1 MKAAGVEVQFAPLSE
16 VADLCFEGIRNDTF
30 WITVPNEAQSDKIR
44 ERATSQIEQTQPEY
58 LLTANLMTTRPADR
72 TK

>member
-1 MKAAGVEVQFAPLSE
+1 MQAAGVEMQFAPLSE

-30 WITVPNEAQSDKIR
+30 WITVPDETQSDKIR
-44 ERATSQIEQTQPEY
+44 GRATSQIEQSYPEY
-58 LLTANLMTTRPADR
+58 LLASNMMTTRPSDP